1 MRIHLLKLGDCS
13 SDGGGAVKHTKP
25 ILKCRMTSFPAWEFA
40 LSQQRAGTWQTGFS
54 NKVSMLE
61 GNCSCGYRESD
72 NISIHSSSYSGW
84 HEYMWGGLIS

>member
-1 MRIHLLKLGDCS
+1 
-13 SDGGGAVKHTKP
+13 
-25 ILKCRMTSFPAWEFA
+25 MTSFPAWEFA

-72 NISIHSSSYSGW
+72 DISIHPSSYSGW
-84 HEYMWGGLIS
+84 HEYMWGGINFIAMMGANNLALRSP